1 MENKYQQCNIC
12 PRGCGVDRE
21 NAVGVCRSGA
31 VAVVSR
37 VSRHMFEEP
46 AICGKNGAGTVFFSG
61 CNLGC
66 VFCQNSTI
74 SRRSV
79 GKEFDT
85 DALAELFLKVAESGV
100 DCLDLVTPT
109 HFTPTVVAALS
120 MVKDRLAI
128 PVVWN
133 SGGYESVDSL
143 KMLRGLV
150 DVYLP
155 DFKYYSP
162 ELAAKYSHAADYR
175 ERAEEALLF
184 MYDMLGAPV
193 GDGNGK
199 MLKGIIV
206 RHLVLPGQRKDS
218 IACLRRLAEILPVR
232 DIRLS
237 LMSQYTPDFYLG
249 DDKNLRRK
257 LTTFEYESVRAEA
270 LSLGFEGYMQA
281 PSSASAEYTPEFG
294 ETFSLDLS

>member
-1 MENKYQQCNIC
+1 MEITYKNCNIC

-31 VAVVSR
+31 KAVVSR

-46 AICGKNGAGTVFFSG
+46 AICGARGAGTVFFSG

-66 VFCQNSTI
+66 VFCQNSII

-79 GKEFDT
+79 GKEFNE
-85 DALAELFLKVAESGV
+85 AELAELFMTVAESGV
-100 DCLDLVTPT
+100 SCLDLVTPT
-109 HFTPTVVAALS
+109 HFTPAVAAALAL
-120 MVKDRLAI
+120 VKDKLKI

-133 SGGYESVDSL
+133 SGGYESRESL
-143 KMLRGLV
+143 ALLRGLV

-175 ERAEEALLF
+175 ERAEEALSF
-184 MYDMLGAPV
+184 MYDMLGAARF
-193 GDGNGK
+193 DENGMMK
-199 MLKGIIV
+199 KGIIV
-206 RHLVLPGQRKDS
+206 RHLVLPGCRNDS
-218 IACLRRLAEILPVR
+218 IACLRRLAEILPVK

-237 LMSQYTPDFYLG
+237 LMSQYTPDFYAG
-249 DDKNLRRK
+249 NDKNLRRK
-257 LTTFEYESVRAEA
+257 VTTFEYESVRAEA
-270 LSLGFEGYMQA
+270 LRLGFEGYMQS
-281 PSSASAEYTPEFG
+281 PSSASAKYTPDFSD
-294 ETFSLDLS
+294 TFSIDLS